1 MQASPKPNPPML
13 EEEDELEMI
22 PYYEIYASAGY
33 GSFNL
38 ETYQPDDYIGLN
50 RKWLNQRGFR
60 INHLRFFQAEGIQC
74 IQRLAITKHST
85 IQWTYPLTNR

>member
-1 MQASPKPNPPML
+1 ML

-38 ETYQPDDYIGLN
+38 ETSDDYIGLN

-74 IQRLAITKHST
+74 IQRLAMAIR
-85 IQWTYPLTNR
+85 Y